1 MFVVFDLDGTLAD
14 VEHRRHLV
22 SGKKPDW
29 RSFYRSCVTDA
40 PKPEVIGALNAH
52 LAVGHRVEIWSGR
65 SDEVKLET
73 HDWLGAQGINPALLT
88 RMRDAR
94 DFTPDH
100 DLKRSWLMACDVRPD
115 VVYDDRNKVVAMWRA
130 EGIACFQVAPGNF

>member
-22 SGKKPDW
+22 RGAKPDW

-40 PKPEVIGALNAH
+40 PKPEVIGALKAH
-52 LAVGHRVEIWSGR
+52 QAAGHRVEIWSGR

-73 HDWLGAQGINPALLT
+73 HDWLEAQGIDPSLLT
-88 RMRDAR
+88 RMRDRR

-100 DLKRSWLMACDVRPD
+100 DLKRSWLAACDARPD

-130 EGIACFQVAPGNF
+130 EGIACFQVAPGDF